1 MHFPLNFYFLVFMRH
16 HDNIR
21 KFGRERGQRNAL
33 LKSLAL
39 SLVVHKK
46 ITTTEAKAKELRPF
60 VEKLV
65 TRAKV
70 KTLASRRLLASRLGV
85 GKGVKEL
92 VDTLAPKYE
101 KRAGGY
107 TRIVKLPRR
116 LSDGS
121 PMAVIEFI

>member
-1 MHFPLNFYFLVFMRH
+1 MRH

-39 SLVVHKK
+39 ALVVHKK

-60 VEKLV
+60 VEKLL
-65 TRAKV
+65 TRAKI
-70 KTLASRRLLASRLGV
+70 KTIASRRLLASRLGV
-85 GKGVKEL
+85 GEGVTEL

-101 KRAGGY
+101 KRSGGY
-107 TRIVKLPRR
+107 TRIIKLPRR
-116 LSDGS
+116 LSDGAA
-121 PMAVIEFI
+121 MAVIEFV

>member
-1 MHFPLNFYFLVFMRH
+1 MRH

-21 KFGRERGQRNAL
+21 KFGREMGQRNAL

-39 SLVVHKK
+39 SLVAHKK

-65 TRAKV
+65 TRAKI
-70 KTLASRRLLASRLGV
+70 KTLASRRLLVSRLGV
-85 GKGVKEL
+85 GAGVKEL

-116 LSDGS
+116 LSDGAA
-121 PMAVIEFI
+121 MAVIEFV

>member
-1 MHFPLNFYFLVFMRH
+1 MRH

-21 KFGRERGQRNAL
+21 KFGRETGQRRAL

-39 SLVVHKK
+39 ALVTHKK
-46 ITTTEAKAKELRPF
+46 ITTTKAKAKELRPF

-70 KTLASRRLLASRLGV
+70 KTLASRRLLVERLGDKT
-85 GKGVKEL
+85 GAEEL
-92 VDTLAPKYE
+92 IKTIAPKHE

-107 TRIVKLPRR
+107 TRIIKLPRR
-116 LSDGS
+116 ISDGS
-121 PMAVIEFI
+121 NMAVIEFV